1 MVDSFVLANGS
12 VVVATMHGKERV
24 IGPVLADLGMRVLA
38 IPQIDTDR
46 FGTFTRD
53 VARSGSQVE
62 ALLAKAQAGLGLAPD
77 ADFVV
82 ASEGAF
88 GPHPQIPF
96 LPSGLEMV
104 ALLQRQTG
112 KAIIGRE
119 LTAKTNFAQVEAR
132 SWQEIKAF
140 ADRIGFPDH
149 AMIVMN
155 SQEGP
160 IIAKGIEDARTLS
173 DLALPVIRRRGA
185 VWLESDMRAHFN
197 PTRMESIALAT
208 ADLARRLGA
217 RCPQCGFPG
226 WIPRLRG
233 GRPCSWCEGPTHES
247 WIEVLYCQ
255 LCDRSQE
262 QTIEPVRKADPG
274 HCPSCNP

>member
-140 ADRIGFPDH
+140 ADRIGFHRHLGVGWHPPQDAVISVAVNH
-149 AMIVMN
+149 RRYRIKGGQAEV
-155 SQEGP
+155 Q
-160 IIAKGIEDARTLS
+160 IICSHGNGLYKNGGTLNAS
-173 DLALPVIRRRGA
+173 RPWGTI
-185 VWLESDMRAHFN
+185 
-197 PTRMESIALAT
+197 
-208 ADLARRLGA
+208 
-217 RCPQCGFPG
+217 
-226 WIPRLRG
+226 
-233 GRPCSWCEGPTHES
+233 GR
-247 WIEVLYCQ
+247 
-255 LCDRSQE
+255 
-262 QTIEPVRKADPG
+262 
-274 HCPSCNP
+274 SCR